1 MGWRVIPRFGFGSF
15 GVSPHGIGIAAG
27 VFAGAWFMARR
38 ARSREQD
45 PDLVWSGAYFGVIGS
60 ILGARIAYVAGHF
73 SEFESP
79 IQWLKIWEGG
89 ISLVGGLLGAFTAVY
104 IYTRRRNI
112 SFFRLVDLGA
122 PWLGLGIAVGR
133 IGDLLI
139 GDHLGKETS
148 GWWGWQYKGGLLI
161 SPPPCTTPVGE
172 AVYST
177 IDGCIA
183 PGTIVHQTA
192 LYDSIWS
199 LAIFGLLLLLDK
211 NPRKSG
217 FMFLSWASL
226 YAVGRIATD
235 FARVDKH
242 WFGLGLTGSQLTSI
256 AALLVCLLLLLLY
269 RGAPPMATST
279 ELPPP
284 AYALEE
290 EPSSTE
296 NANMRNAGAEAE
308 AAAEEPSEGETS
320 TAEEPSASEGEPTA
334 PSKPS

>member
-1 MGWRVIPRFGFGSF
+1 MLGWRVIPRVGFGSF

-38 ARSREQD
+38 ARSRGQD

-73 SEFESP
+73 NEFENP
-79 IQWLKIWEGG
+79 IEWLKIWQGG

-104 IYTRRRNI
+104 IFTRQRKI

-139 GDHLGKETS
+139 GDHLGRETS

-161 SPPPCTTPVGE
+161 SPPPCVTASGE

-199 LAIFGLLLLLDK
+199 LAILGVLLLLDK
-211 NPRKSG
+211 KPHKPG

-226 YAVGRIATD
+226 YAMGRIATD
-235 FARVDKH
+235 FARVDKR
-242 WFGLGLTGSQLTSI
+242 WLELGLTGSQLTSI
-256 AALLVCLLLLLLY
+256 AALLACLFLLLRY
-269 RGAPPMATST
+269 RGAPPMAMSAP
-279 ELPPP
+279 LPPAPITAEERP
-284 AYALEE
+284 AAVTEEPGVVEE
-290 EPSSTE
+290 EPVVVV
-296 NANMRNAGAEAE
+296 
-308 AAAEEPSEGETS
+308 EEPEAT
-320 TAEEPSASEGEPTA
+320 
-334 PSKPS
+334 